1 MTILNRLELPSFLAK
16 PEQAAAC
23 RLYLFFGE
31 RFLCRDA
38 CDQVEKVLAGTAAT
52 VNRLDGDSEDPGR
65 TLAQVMTFSLLPG
78 RQIYRVTDSRLF
90 AASGKSKTG
99 EDDGGADDSREGNS
113 GPNPATEDKKTNNAA
128 LLADMYRAAL
138 EKGFPAGHYL
148 LLTCDNVDKRQR
160 IFTFIKKSPVAVAVD
175 CAVAAGASA
184 AAKNEQE
191 AVLRDVVAGRLAA
204 FGKTIEPGA
213 LELLFSRSG
222 FHPDA
227 VAIEAEKLALY
238 CGEREKI
245 SRADVEL
252 LTGRTRE
259 DALFELTDAFAK
271 GDVGRAL
278 TTLSHLQYG
287 GVHALA
293 ILATM
298 RNFFRRLL
306 IFKALQGQSDPAWRP
321 GMNFQH
327 FQNNYLPALKEK
339 GQFPDQLQG
348 HPYAL
353 FNTFATAARHA
364 IPILRQNLESV
375 LQAEYQLKGSAL
387 PTGIVLEE
395 MLVRMMG
402 K

>member
-1 MTILNRLELPSFLAK
+1 
-16 PEQAAAC
+16 
-23 RLYLFFGE
+23 
-31 RFLCRDA
+31 
-38 CDQVEKVLAGTAAT
+38 VEKVLAATAAT
-52 VNRLDGDSEDPGR
+52 VSRLDGDSEDPAR

-90 AASGKSKTG
+90 AASGKGKAD
-99 EDDGGADDSREGNS
+99 EDDGDAAGNS
-113 GPNPATEDKKTNNAA
+113 GEVISAAEDKKANNAA
-128 LLADMYRAAL
+128 LLADMYKAAL
-138 EKGFPAGHYL
+138 EKGFPTGHYL

-160 IFTFIKKSPVAVAVD
+160 LFTFIKKSPAAVAVD

-191 AVLRDVVAGRLAA
+191 SVLRDVVAGRLSA

-238 CGEREKI
+238 CGERERI

-278 TTLSHLQYG
+278 ATLSHLQYG

-306 IFKALQGQSDPAWRP
+306 IFKALQEQNDPPWRSA
-321 GMNFQH
+321 MNFQH

-339 GQFPDQLQG
+339 GRFPDQLQG

-353 FNTFATAARHA
+353 FNTFTTAARHA
-364 IPILRQNLESV
+364 IPALRQNLESV